1 MTALDRLKP
10 VQKWIMSAIA
20 CLTFLLVFINIIL
33 FLGNRG
39 IQTEINNRQQ
49 FINQSIQLDRLNR
62 ELIASLANLGARTN
76 DEQIKS
82 LLAAH
87 GITYS
92 VNPPAAS
99 SGQATNG
106 QADSGKTKGS
116 R

>member
-10 VQKWIMSAIA
+10 FQKWIMSAIA
-20 CLTFLLVFINIIL
+20 CVTFLLVFINIIL

-62 ELIASLANLGARTN
+62 ELVGALANLGARTN
-76 DEQIKS
+76 DEQIKN

-92 VNPPAAS
+92 VNPPGAS
-99 SGQATNG
+99 NAQATNG
-106 QADSGKTKGS
+106 QAESGKTKGS